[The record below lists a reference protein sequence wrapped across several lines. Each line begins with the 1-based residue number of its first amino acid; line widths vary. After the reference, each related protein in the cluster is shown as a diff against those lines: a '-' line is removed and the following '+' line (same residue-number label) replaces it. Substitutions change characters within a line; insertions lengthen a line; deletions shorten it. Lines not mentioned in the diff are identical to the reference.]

1 MEKSEEGKSEPMNSE
16 ELSSGKDSLREEE
29 SIDSARLKN
38 TKGEEQIQLYIE
50 GFDEMIKFMDFSFE
64 RAFQ

>member
-1 MEKSEEGKSEPMNSE
+1 MSETDINQNQKYQDAYGGDRSDDDSGPGDNKKQTAEEKI
-16 ELSSGKDSLREEE
+16 KDE
-29 SIDSARLKN
+29 IN
-38 TKGEEQIQLYIE
+38 